1 MTGDAFI
8 IYMLMKNEKG
18 QEVILTWSIIQKKK
32 SKDLESLADYG
43 GMELEYPEN
52 TSYGHVNM
60 PKLPMGKRSKGAA
73 LTMDQEVLLNP
84 LMSSYP
90 MGARTC

>member
-1 MTGDAFI
+1 
-8 IYMLMKNEKG
+8 
-18 QEVILTWSIIQKKK
+18 
-32 SKDLESLADYG
+32 
-43 GMELEYPEN
+43 MELEYPEN